1 LRLNSVASFIYT
13 NNKNAGWYVKEY
25 AGGFA
30 NKADKKSV
38 TVAYP
43 DGSVRGT
50 RKVFFFFRKY
60 PRVRPGTIV
69 SLTNKEEKLKASGE
83 KKVDWDNV
91 ISKIMAAATT
101 LAVLITATK

>member
-1 LRLNSVASFIYT
+1 
-13 NNKNAGWYVKEY
+13 
-25 AGGFA
+25 
-30 NKADKKSV
+30 
-38 TVAYP
+38 
-43 DGSVRGT
+43 
-50 RKVFFFFRKY
+50 
-60 PRVRPGTIV
+60 VRPGTIV